1 MARRLFAAALD
12 DMVEG
17 IEQARIQIQQGQS
30 LKGATGWGIP
40 FLVMDPGVL
49 ALATLSGL
57 LDYSAMR
64 RDGSPFSA
72 IQAVNNL
79 GDRAEQEW
87 HFALLRDEAPKLK
100 AVLDRRVKTWNRR
113 TMYRARKAMGD
124 LGKPWPAKAKRL
136 TGAKLLEIAVKHSGI
151 FTIRHWRAGVKE
163 RCTVHLTDEAADSLH
178 ELTEETAIL
187 RPVCQPMLTPPDP
200 WASGERG
207 GYRLLKP
214 YYPMVIPRGD
224 QPVADDHGPDV
235 YEALN
240 VVQRT
245 EWRINAP
252 VLDTMRRVWEAGG
265 GWAGLPHAV
274 NEVMSEPFP
283 VDGTEAEKT
292 AWKFRAS
299 HVHRRNARAMQKR
312 LVLLYTLM
320 QAGELCDRVFYFPHR
335 FDFRGRLYPMSGH
348 LHPQSNDMARGL
360 LRFHEAKPLGER
372 GWWWLRVQFANCW
385 GVDKVSFAERVAWT
399 DRKLVELAARQPP
412 GIDPFEVKDLWAG
425 ADDPWQALACLLEMD
440 AATSYPGGAHA
451 YPSTLPVSI
460 DGSNSG
466 LQHFSAMLR
475 DPHGAQLVNLA
486 PSAQPS
492 DVYLVVADDVRRAVE
507 SDAKGALV
515 PDTTIDDLPRQWLE
529 QGIDRKLCKRPTMTY
544 CYGVTQRGLMDALV
558 ADGFVDWAE
567 NQHAAVTYIGRKVWA
582 AIRENVQAAA
592 DAMDWLRGV
601 ASVANQHGLLL
612 EWSTPDGFRVRHPY
626 LVPSV
631 TTVKCM
637 NMTLRAAVT
646 GEDPSVRAHVQ
657 RNALPP
663 TFLHSLDA
671 THLRMTAVAGAVHGI
686 TSWMMIHD
694 SFGTHAADVD
704 ELAVTLREQFIKLYT
719 IDVLDRLRQQVTE
732 LTGEDPGPPPEMG
745 DFDLELVRDAQYIF
759 S

>member
-17 IEQARIQIQQGQS
+17 IEQARMQIQQGQS

-72 IQAVNNL
+72 IQAVINL

-136 TGAKLLEIAVKHSGI
+136 TGSKLLEIAVERSGI

-200 WASGERG
+200 WAAGERG

-224 QPVADDHGPDV
+224 HPVADDHGPDV

-265 GWAGLPHAV
+265 GWAGA
-274 NEVMSEPFP
+274 
-283 VDGTEAEKT
+283 
-292 AWKFRAS
+292 
-299 HVHRRNARAMQKR
+299 
-312 LVLLYTLM
+312 
-320 QAGELCDRVFYFPHR
+320 
-335 FDFRGRLYPMSGH
+335 
-348 LHPQSNDMARGL
+348 
-360 LRFHEAKPLGER
+360 
-372 GWWWLRVQFANCW
+372 
-385 GVDKVSFAERVAWT
+385 
-399 DRKLVELAARQPP
+399 PP
-412 GIDPFEVKDLWAG
+412 
-425 ADDPWQALACLLEMD
+425 
-440 AATSYPGGAHA
+440 T
-451 YPSTLPVSI
+451 PSTR
-460 DGSNSG
+460 GC
-466 LQHFSAMLR
+466 
-475 DPHGAQLVNLA
+475 
-486 PSAQPS
+486 PSPS
-492 DVYLVVADDVRRAVE
+492 R
-507 SDAKGALV
+507 
-515 PDTTIDDLPRQWLE
+515 
-529 QGIDRKLCKRPTMTY
+529 
-544 CYGVTQRGLMDALV
+544 
-558 ADGFVDWAE
+558 
-567 NQHAAVTYIGRKVWA
+567 
-582 AIRENVQAAA
+582 
-592 DAMDWLRGV
+592 
-601 ASVANQHGLLL
+601 
-612 EWSTPDGFRVRHPY
+612 
-626 LVPSV
+626 
-631 TTVKCM
+631 
-637 NMTLRAAVT
+637 
-646 GEDPSVRAHVQ
+646 
-657 RNALPP
+657 
-663 TFLHSLDA
+663 
-671 THLRMTAVAGAVHGI
+671 
-686 TSWMMIHD
+686 
-694 SFGTHAADVD
+694 
-704 ELAVTLREQFIKLYT
+704 
-719 IDVLDRLRQQVTE
+719 
-732 LTGEDPGPPPEMG
+732 
-745 DFDLELVRDAQYIF
+745 
-759 S
+759 